1 MSQAV
6 TVVVVVAVIFHSL
19 TLSGQRHFFRH
30 IIIKNSTN
38 QRSLACIFIFFSLL
52 DFISFFVIDT
62 SHMHCCRCCSCLF
75 SVFTFVYIC
84 FASPCVCVSVV
95 ICCFIFLFSSF
106 SRVFCNGN
114 SAWCSIVVIMCYSTI
129 LVRWLKS
136 PCNCETTGAHIAR
149 LLYTFMRC
157 MRLSVQQTQRA
168 YTQRNNI
175 SKWIGRKFYVYTV
188 CTPYTNANIPTVVLY
203 RSQHY
208 CNDNCHKQHTVYE
221 MIKTNMSYNGA
232 HPTLSTHLSLYPL
245 FPISNDIELIVRI
258 INIFHSF

>member
-6 TVVVVVAVIFHSL
+6 TVVVVVAVSFHSL

-38 QRSLACIFIFFSLL
+38 QRSLACIFIFSHYW
-52 DFISFFVIDT
+52 ISFHFFVIDT
-62 SHMHCCRCCSCLF
+62 SHMHCSRGCSCLF

-114 SAWCSIVVIMCYSTI
+114 SAWCSIVVIMCYGTI

-175 SKWIGRKFYVYTV
+175 SK
-188 CTPYTNANIPTVVLY
+188 
-203 RSQHY
+203 
-208 CNDNCHKQHTVYE
+208 
-221 MIKTNMSYNGA
+221 
-232 HPTLSTHLSLYPL
+232 
-245 FPISNDIELIVRI
+245 
-258 INIFHSF
+258 